1 MINLEKFTLENG
13 LRFIY
18 HKDESSP
25 IAVVNTLYN
34 VGSKDEDPNQTGFAH
49 LFEHLMFGGSVNK
62 LDFDAELQKTGGDN
76 NAFTSNDITN
86 YYITIPSQNIETAFW
101 LESDRML
108 GLDFSQKKLDAEKNI
123 VIEEF
128 KERYLNQPYGD
139 LWMYLRKLAYGNHPY
154 SWPTIG
160 KEISHIEKAMLDDVK
175 SFFYR
180 FYAPDN
186 AILVVTAN
194 LDTKYVLNLVKKWY
208 GNIEKRDV
216 KPTVLPQIPENLRQK
231 RLKVEK
237 DVPYDTLYMVF
248 NMCEKAHPDFQATD
262 LLSDILSN
270 GRSSR
275 FYQNLLMKGELFAE
289 IDAYLTGDLHGG
301 LFVIMAT
308 LLEGISMDQAEK
320 AIWDE
325 IGNLIKN
332 GINDYEL
339 EKVKNKFES
348 SKVFSEL
355 NATSRA
361 YLIAMHELTGE
372 ANDINL
378 EVEKYRKV
386 KAEEIVSQAKKV
398 LRKENSSVLNYY
410 AKKLEARS

>member
-1 MINLEKFTLENG
+1 MISLERFKLDNG
-13 LRFIY
+13 LRVIH

-25 IAVVNTLYN
+25 ITVVNTLYN
-34 VGSKDEDPNQTGFAH
+34 VGSKDENPDQTGFAH
-49 LFEHLMFGGSVNK
+49 LFEHLMFGGSINIP
-62 LDFDAELQKTGGDN
+62 DFDGELQKTGGDN

-86 YYITIPSQNIETAFW
+86 YYITLPSQNIETAFW

-108 GLDFSQKKLDAEKNI
+108 GLDFSQKNLDAEKNV

-139 LWMYLRKLAYGNHPY
+139 LWMLLRKLAFGNHPY

-160 KEISHIEKAMLDDVK
+160 KEISHIEKATLEDVK

-186 AILVVTAN
+186 AILVVSSN
-194 LDTKYVLNLVKKWY
+194 LETKYVHDLAQKWY
-208 GNIEKRDV
+208 GKIENRGV
-216 KPTVLPQIPENLRQK
+216 KPVSLPEISENKEQK
-231 RLKVEK
+231 RLKVERN
-237 DVPYDTLYMVF
+237 VPYDTLYMVF
-248 NMCEKAHPDFQATD
+248 NMCEKTHTDFQATD
-262 LLSDILSN
+262 LLSDVLSN

-308 LLEGISMDQAEK
+308 LLEGVSMEK
-320 AIWDE
+320 AEDAIWRELD
-325 IGNLIKN
+325 LLMKN
-332 GINDYEL
+332 GVSTYEL
-339 EKVKNKFES
+339 KKVKNKFES

-361 YLIAMHELTGE
+361 YLIAMHELMGD
-372 ANDINL
+372 ANMINFEL
-378 EVEKYRKV
+378 DKYKKVRTKQIVEV
-386 KAEEIVSQAKKV
+386 AKKV

-410 AKKLEARS
+410 AKK

>member
-1 MINLEKFTLENG
+1 MINLDKFTLENG

-18 HKDESSP
+18 HKDDSSP

-34 VGSKDEDPNQTGFAH
+34 VGAKDEDPEQTGFAH
-49 LFEHLMFGGSVNK
+49 LFEHLMFGGSVNIP
-62 LDFDAELQKTGGDN
+62 DFDGALQKTGGDN

-86 YYITIPSQNIETAFW
+86 YYITLPSQNIETAFW

-108 GLDFSQKKLDAEKNI
+108 GLDFSQKNLDAEKNV

-139 LWMYLRKLAYGNHPY
+139 LWMHLRKLAFGEHPY

-160 KEISHIEKAMLDDVK
+160 KEISHIEKANLEDVK

-186 AILVVTAN
+186 AILVVSAN
-194 LDTKYVLNLVKKWY
+194 LETEYVLNLVKKWY
-208 GNIEKRDV
+208 GKIESRNV
-216 KPTVLPQIPENLRQK
+216 KPTVLPEIAKNSAQK
-231 RLKVEK
+231 RLKVER
-237 DVPYDTLYMVF
+237 DVPYDTMYMVF
-248 NMCEKAHPDFQATD
+248 HMGEKTHSDFQATD
-262 LLSDILSN
+262 LLSDVLSN

-275 FYQNLLMKGELFAE
+275 FYQNLLMKGDLFAE

-301 LFVIMAT
+301 LFVIMCT
-308 LLEGISMDQAEK
+308 LLEGVSMEQAEE
-320 AIWDE
+320 AIWNE
-325 IGNLIKN
+325 IGYLIKS
-332 GINDYEL
+332 GISDYEL
-339 EKVKNKFES
+339 EKVKNKYES

-361 YLIAMHELTGE
+361 YLIAMHELIDD

-386 KAEEIVSQAKKV
+386 TAEDIISVAKKI
-398 LRKENSSVLNYY
+398 LRKENSTVLNYY
-410 AKKLEARS
+410 AKK